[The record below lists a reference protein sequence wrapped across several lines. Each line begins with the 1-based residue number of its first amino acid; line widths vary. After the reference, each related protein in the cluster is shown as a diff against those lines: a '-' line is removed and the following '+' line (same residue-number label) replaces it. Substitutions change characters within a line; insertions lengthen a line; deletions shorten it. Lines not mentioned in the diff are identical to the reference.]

1 MIDDI
6 QIIAVPDCKVV
17 RFALYGVLSVVL
29 PQLTMRLPIG
39 PLLASDRRSTAAVR
53 SSKLV
58 LNTVIKMQ
66 EDDFCLNF
74 YTNVRNTNL
83 GGMKLYTSAT
93 QLGLNYATITDIT
106 QVITAMPDLS
116 ILRCSSDAQLPK
128 VTFPTA
134 YGTLEIKRINNNRVS
149 LKYYVSGPAAKGR
162 TYTGSYHS
170 NNGFSGWYEMLETDD
185 LDNRFTVVGNNTAM
199 QTAQAATMYR
209 IQISSVGNLSLFKST
224 DGGKTWPQSKAVA
237 SFETT

>member
-1 MIDDI
+1 VE
-6 QIIAVPDCKVV
+6 AF
-17 RFALYGVLSVVL
+17 FAYPGIRVEHSANL
-29 PQLTMRLPIG
+29 ME
-39 PLLASDRRSTAAVR
+39 LLCRAILRSLGR
-53 SSKLV
+53 
-58 LNTVIKMQ
+58 
-66 EDDFCLNF
+66 
-74 YTNVRNTNL
+74 YTNL